1 MGRQDCSGQK
11 VNCCITALCRHLP
24 KANNDTAR
32 RTAGMTVLDTD
43 VLVRYLMHDEPDQAK
58 KASTIIEGAAPK
70 GEIRPF

>member
-1 MGRQDCSGQK
+1 
-11 VNCCITALCRHLP
+11 LP